1 MALKRESKLWKR
13 IKDLHLNAHIFRI
26 ESNTINGIPDVHC
39 TIKGK
44 SFWLEL
50 KSNDLKNYGISK
62 WQINWHIEYQKHG
75 GRAFILASGV
85 KQRGLKLLRVKGSG
99 AVELVAKGEDN
110 ELSLRLM
117 VSRCTLHV

>member
-1 MALKRESKLWKR
+1 MAQKRESKLWKR
-13 IKDLHLNAHIFRI
+13 IKNLNLNAHIFRI

-62 WQINWHIEYQKHG
+62 WQINWHIKYQKHG
-75 GRAFILASGV
+75 
-85 KQRGLKLLRVKGSG
+85 
-99 AVELVAKGEDN
+99 
-110 ELSLRLM
+110 
-117 VSRCTLHV
+117 